1 MEFIQNFIDWF
12 TNMFDTIY
20 GFFSGFIDNLVQLF
34 KYIGLAATTAY
45 NLVAS
50 LPPWLQAFGTATV
63 LVSVLFMI
71 LGRTTGG
78 SKSE

>member
-1 MEFIQNFIDWF
+1 
-12 TNMFDTIY
+12 MFDTIY